1 MPTELTAKQEG
12 TLRLLNM
19 NVTPF
24 KEVRE
29 ALLQQGRSLESVQD
43 VRINIETQQ
52 VESQDGEWENHEA
65 TGETTVRV
73 VFDQLIFKINK
84 DGIRLA
90 E

>member
-1 MPTELTAKQEG
+1 MSGLTAKQEG

-29 ALLQQGRSLESVQD
+29 ALLQHGRSLESVQD
-43 VRINIETQQ
+43 VRINVETQQ

-65 TGETTVRV
+65 TGKQTIRV
-73 VFDQLIFKINK
+73 VFDQLVFTVDK